1 MTTDNPKSWVTE
13 MRKAYGTSSSR
24 SLGMLA
30 MGDEY
35 IAQTFD
41 FNVPYQRG
49 LVWLLDQKQK
59 LIDSL
64 LTGIHLPAVYLRE
77 HEYARIQFEVIDG
90 KQRLT
95 TLIDFVSSRFEF
107 RGMLFRDWDI
117 VSRRMLLNGSF
128 ASVIVRNIT
137 DEQAVEIFNRVN
149 FCGVPQEDRKS

>member
-1 MTTDNPKSWVTE
+1 MTTDNPKTWVTE
-13 MRKAYGTSSSR
+13 MRKLHGTTSSR

-41 FNVPYQRG
+41 FNAPYQRG
-49 LVWLLDQKQK
+49 LVWSLDQKQK

-77 HEYARIQFEVIDG
+77 NEGYGLHVQFEVIDG

-128 ASVIVRNIT
+128 AAVIVRNIT

-149 FCGVPQEDRKS
+149 FCGVP